1 MKPVS
6 FFLIFVLVLVLVTL
20 KFYDRILPKIASRV
34 GLILVI
40 ALFVLGVAFPDALQK
55 FAQVLEVGRGVD
67 LLVYLLVPAVIGTAG
82 LLVIKVRYLENRI
95 VKLTR
100 EIAIREIEKES

>member
-1 MKPVS
+1 
-6 FFLIFVLVLVLVTL
+6 
-20 KFYDRILPKIASRV
+20 
-34 GLILVI
+34 
-40 ALFVLGVAFPDALQK
+40 
-55 FAQVLEVGRGVD
+55 
-67 LLVYLLVPAVIGTAG
+67 LLVPAVIGTAG